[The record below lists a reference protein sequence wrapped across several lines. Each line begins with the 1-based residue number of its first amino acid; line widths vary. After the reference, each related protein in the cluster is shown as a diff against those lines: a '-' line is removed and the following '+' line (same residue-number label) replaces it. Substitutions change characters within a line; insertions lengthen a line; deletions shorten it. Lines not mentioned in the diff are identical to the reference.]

1 MFMTLSGANQVDVFL
16 SNHGGEGVQHVG
28 LHTDNIISAVSH
40 LQGNG
45 VRFNEVPYTY
55 YTEVVW
61 ESVG

>member
-16 SNHGGEGVQHVG
+16 NNHGGEGVQHVG
-28 LHTDNIISAVSH
+28 LHTNNIISAVSQ

-55 YTEVVW
+55 YTEVAW
-61 ESVG
+61 GL